1 MGFRLRQ
8 KPVMRCS
15 AIGGVGDCPP
25 KAKVTRSNR
34 VGCARFSLSFS
45 AVCARGLELGLRL
58 IPASKQSGGK
68 SSPSAEGLATDDV
81 GRKLAGPRAT
91 IDSINSWI
99 GALGQP
105 NPRYLIQSFA

>member
-45 AVCARGLELGLRL
+45 VVCARGLELGLRL

-68 SSPSAEGLATDDV
+68 SPPSAESSAVDDV
-81 GRKLAGPRAT
+81 GRKVAGLRAT
-91 IDSINSWI
+91 FQSVDSGRKSS
-99 GALGQP
+99 G
-105 NPRYLIQSFA
+105 